1 MSLELW
7 FLAALVYGIVE
18 TLEKFGLR
26 RRFAHLL
33 AIPLGVLSSF
43 SLLTCNSPKDYILKG
58 LVIGISAIGVCD
70 TTCNIVD
77 IARTLL
83 KKG

>member
-7 FLAALVYGIVE
+7 FLVTLVYGIVE

-33 AIPLGVLSSF
+33 AIPLGILSSF
-43 SLLTCNSPKDYILKG
+43 SLLTCNSPKDYIFKG
-58 LVIGISAIGVCD
+58 LLIGICAVGACD

-77 IARTLL
+77 AARALL
-83 KKG
+83 KKE

>member
-7 FLAALVYGIVE
+7 FLAVLVYGIVE

-33 AIPLGVLSSF
+33 AIPLGILSSF
-43 SLLTCNSPKDYILKG
+43 SLLTCNSLKDYIFEG
-58 LVIGISAIGVCD
+58 LVIGIFAIGACD

-77 IARTLL
+77 VARALL